1 LIVRRSIFQR
11 VIMATNYEIRGA
23 LPVRADFKHIHAQ
36 QFVESIARPA
46 HVYFATDALTHS
58 LVLRVRCALQ
68 QDEQQSVEDAL
79 KQFAGRWASSGAIF
93 SRLRYGEPSFVP
105 LGLASHVDLLAELD
119 DLHAQLNAVL
129 ERQAFILK
137 QFLAPDQ

>member
-1 LIVRRSIFQR
+1 
-11 VIMATNYEIRGA
+11 MATNYEIRGA

-36 QFVESIARPA
+36 QFAESIANPA
-46 HVYFATDALTHS
+46 DVYFATDPVTHS
-58 LVLRVRCALQ
+58 LVLRIRGALHQ
-68 QDEQQSVEDAL
+68 SEQQSVEESL
-79 KQFAGRWASSGAIF
+79 EQFARKWATAGAIF

-105 LGLASHVDLLAELD
+105 LGLASHADLLAELD

-137 QFLAPDQ
+137 RFLAPDQ